1 MNRFLIAA
9 AALGLMTTTALAGPA
24 GDKAKAHIDAIAKGD
39 VAAIAATYA
48 DSTTLNWVGGPLD
61 GTYVG
66 ADKLKDVWG
75 KFTTAQGPLKATVT
89 NVQESGNPKGDT
101 VTANVVPASRRATGY
116 AISIFLIHL
125 FGDIS
130 SPILIGLLSQEL
142 GKPYFIASSVGQFF
156 NSIGAAPIVVGK
168 ITTNLTVGMLAV
180 VPMLLLGCFFFLLG
194 SRHLPQDQEQAR
206 LESGHDS
213 LAERVYH

>member
-1 MNRFLIAA
+1 MKKFLLAA
-9 AALGLMTTTALAGPA
+9 AAFGLMTTTALAGPA

-101 VTANVVPASRRATGY
+101 VTANVVFAGKTTIKVRYIMMYRDGKLVNEIWQIDPSATY
-116 AISIFLIHL
+116 
-125 FGDIS
+125 
-130 SPILIGLLSQEL
+130 
-142 GKPYFIASSVGQFF
+142 
-156 NSIGAAPIVVGK
+156 
-168 ITTNLTVGMLAV
+168 
-180 VPMLLLGCFFFLLG
+180 
-194 SRHLPQDQEQAR
+194 
-206 LESGHDS
+206 
-213 LAERVYH
+213 